1 LNKFLQNYGN
11 LTSQKS
17 IQVTMRLTI
26 ACVGFIYLFILFL
39 SSCQSNTFQHGEIL
53 YNNFC
58 ANCHM
63 EDGTGLIGNIPPLA
77 GADFVRDRQEELACI
92 IRKGMEHEIVVNGET
107 YNQPMAAIPQLTEFE
122 IANVINYIN
131 QAWGNDYGYI
141 KLQTIR
147 DGLESC
153 D

>member
-1 LNKFLQNYGN
+1 MK
-11 LTSQKS
+11 
-17 IQVTMRLTI
+17 LTI
-26 ACVGFIYLFILFL
+26 AIAGFLVFFL
-39 SSCQSNTFQHGEIL
+39 NFLLSCQSNPFQQGEIL

-63 EDGTGLIGNIPPLA
+63 EDGAGLTGTIPPLA

-92 IRKGMEHEIVVNGET
+92 IRKGMEGEVVVNGVA
-107 YNQPMAAIPQLTEFE
+107 YNQPMAGIPELTEFE

-147 DGLESC
+147 DGLEKC

>member
-1 LNKFLQNYGN
+1 
-11 LTSQKS
+11 
-17 IQVTMRLTI
+17 MRLTI
-26 ACVGFIYLFILFL
+26 TIAGFLLLFLHFL
-39 SSCQSNTFQHGEIL
+39 SSCQSNPFQQGEIL

-63 EDGTGLIGNIPPLA
+63 EDGTGLAGNIPPLA

-92 IRKGMEHEIVVNGET
+92 IRKGMEGEVVVNGVT
-107 YNQPMAAIPQLTEFE
+107 YNQPMAGIPELTEFE

-131 QAWGNDYGYI
+131 QAWGNDYGFI

-147 DGLESC
+147 EALEKC